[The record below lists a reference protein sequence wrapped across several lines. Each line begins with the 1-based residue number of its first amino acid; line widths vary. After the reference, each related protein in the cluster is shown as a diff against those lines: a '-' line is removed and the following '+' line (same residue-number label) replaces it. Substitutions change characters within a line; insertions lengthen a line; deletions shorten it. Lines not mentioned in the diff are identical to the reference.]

1 MPTAAPSTQKEMT
14 FYICNVEDAQTWP
27 VYFPAD
33 SDVPYISLRDWAVLM
48 PYIVHTYVREGD
60 VCTFELTYSMAGKTG
75 ALTRED
81 GYFAEFDC
89 VNDTI
94 LFEDYDAFL
103 RGDNTKVLIDVLGAD
118 DPTPGQDAQFFRRT
132 AGSYERYGD
141 SVLLDLGSYGIEL
154 LTDGTDCYAPCRRSA
169 TLCSLITMST
179 PFTTG
184 KPSSLPYMAPS
195 APRTNSPSSARSSIP
210 SSGASGAGRWRTIP
224 MPSSASRSTAF
235 TA

>member
-1 MPTAAPSTQKEMT
+1 MRKTILSLALVLAMLLSLGCTGLSAYADSSALTQKEMT

-103 RGDNTKVLIDVLGAD
+103 RGDSTKVLIDVLGAD

-141 SVLLDLGSYGIEL
+141 SVLLPRVIRHRAFDGRDRL
-154 LTDGTDCYAPCRRSA
+154 LCPPADAQRLYA
-169 TLCSLITMST
+169 LL
-179 PFTTG
+179 
-184 KPSSLPYMAPS
+184 
-195 APRTNSPSSARSSIP
+195 
-210 SSGASGAGRWRTIP
+210 
-224 MPSSASRSTAF
+224 
-235 TA
+235 